1 MLIRVFFSLQKKKPN
16 LFLFFCAGVANDKS
30 FEDGPANDD
39 VNTSESDCSPKIR
52 RKQKRKVTPRH
63 RRSRQSSIATVSNAG
78 DSNDE
83 NKENS
88 CPPSPSTAAEKS
100 RSQHKIFEDLIN
112 ELNRSH
118 AMTPPLR
125 QYIKLNLSEAELVPY
140 LQHYFLS
147 SNEQRAN
154 GYPVR
159 YGPKAGFYKKRF
171 SGCVEFGDPFVSTR
185 PFDVN
190 AREFVPSNRRRL
202 VDRKSSCD
210 SGQMSELSA
219 SSAPATDSD
228 SSDNMGEFR
237 CIERTEKRCIRC
249 SREFHVNEHGEYLKP
264 ETCTYHWGKL
274 GRKYPFNEAVVSY
287 TCCNQ
292 AKYSDGCTTCEA
304 HVWNG
309 YVTGF
314 NGPFDDY
321 VCTEDSPNMDDTI
334 NVYALDCEM
343 SYTGLGLEVVKVTL
357 VGADGRLIYERL
369 VRPATKVIDY
379 NTRFSGL
386 SKKDF
391 CRNNALVATLPD
403 VQQDLLEFINKDTI
417 LIGHALE
424 NDLRVL
430 KMIHDTVIDTSITFE
445 HHNGPGFKHS
455 LRSLT
460 SQYLKRSI
468 QNSELGHSSF
478 EDSRACLELMLYRV
492 RRDFRAVL
500 EQ

>member
-1 MLIRVFFSLQKKKPN
+1 M
-16 LFLFFCAGVANDKS
+16 
-30 FEDGPANDD
+30 
-39 VNTSESDCSPKIR
+39 NTSESDSSPKIR
-52 RKQKRKVTPRH
+52 RKQKRKITPRH
-63 RRSRQSSIATVSNAG
+63 RARARHQIV

-88 CPPSPSTAAEKS
+88 YPPSPTAPVKP
-100 RSQHKIFEDLIN
+100 RTQPTHKFFEDIIN

-125 QYIKLNLSEAELVPY
+125 QYIKLNLSEDELVSY
-140 LQHYFLS
+140 LQHYLLS
-147 SNEQRAN
+147 GNEMRSN

-159 YGPKAGFYKKRF
+159 YGSKAGFYKKRF
-171 SGCVEFGDPFVSTR
+171 SGGVCFSNPFVTTR

-190 AREFVPSNRRRL
+190 AREFVPRS
-202 VDRKSSCD
+202 VERKSSAD
-210 SGQMSELSA
+210 SGQMSEMSA

-228 SSDNMGEFR
+228 SSDNMSENKH
-237 CIERTEKRCIRC
+237 IERTEKRCVRC
-249 SREFHVNEHGEYLKP
+249 SRQFHVNENGDYLQT
-264 ETCTYHWGKL
+264 ESCTFHWGKL
-274 GRKYPFNEAVVSY
+274 GRKFPFNESVVSY

-292 AKYSDGCTTCEA
+292 PKYSNGCTTCEA

-309 YVTGF
+309 YVMGF

-321 VCTEDSPNMDDTI
+321 VCTEDSTKIDDTI

-357 VGADGRLIYERL
+357 VGADGRMIYERL
-369 VRPATKVIDY
+369 VRPAARVIDY
-379 NTRFSGL
+379 NTRFSGI

-391 CRNNALVATLPD
+391 VRNNALIATLSE
-403 VQQDLLEFINKDTI
+403 VQADLLHFINNDTI

-424 NDLRVL
+424 NDLRAL
-430 KMIHDTVIDTSITFE
+430 KIIHDTIIDTSITFE

-468 QNSELGHSSF
+468 QNSEHGHSSF